1 MARPSYGIGDERAR
15 DRIVSSFWHELQGKA
30 YPDLRVVG
38 LVREAGVNK
47 NTFYYHF
54 GCMEDV
60 ARVGVEGL
68 LRPELLDALLGEGG
82 EGPGAP
88 LAARVDATWDERLAT
103 LLSPNAAALHMLL
116 VERIGALWR
125 ERLAREGSRR
135 SLGIARDGT
144 PWNRRRHVWLWRS
157 RQERGSD
164 MGFLDSVQNSFNRA
178 AASTGRATTTLQIR
192 GRIEDALKRRQ
203 QLVAQLGA
211 SLYEVTRDSS
221 ELRAGREPL
230 YDGIAR
236 RDAERT
242 QCEAWIAQLEAEDAA
257 AAPVPAPV
265 APAGAHVPAA
275 PAAVPQPAAVQAP
288 RSAADAPTDGSA
300 Q

>member
-1 MARPSYGIGDERAR
+1 
-15 DRIVSSFWHELQGKA
+15 
-30 YPDLRVVG
+30 
-38 LVREAGVNK
+38 
-47 NTFYYHF
+47 
-54 GCMEDV
+54 
-60 ARVGVEGL
+60 
-68 LRPELLDALLGEGG
+68 
-82 EGPGAP
+82 
-88 LAARVDATWDERLAT
+88 
-103 LLSPNAAALHMLL
+103 
-116 VERIGALWR
+116 
-125 ERLAREGSRR
+125 
-135 SLGIARDGT
+135 
-144 PWNRRRHVWLWRS
+144 
-157 RQERGSD
+157 

-178 AASTGRATTTLQIR
+178 AASTGRATTTLQLR

-265 APAGAHVPAA
+265 APAGALGRQLAEA
-275 PAAVPQPAAVQAP
+275 PQRGRQGHAP

>member
-103 LLSPNAAALHMLL
+103 LLSPNAAA
-116 VERIGALWR
+116 
-125 ERLAREGSRR
+125 
-135 SLGIARDGT
+135 
-144 PWNRRRHVWLWRS
+144 
-157 RQERGSD
+157 
-164 MGFLDSVQNSFNRA
+164 
-178 AASTGRATTTLQIR
+178 STGRATTTLQLR

-242 QCEAWIAQLEAEDAA
+242 QCEAWIAQLEVEDAA